1 MIQFL
6 DNVFTREG
14 LPEFVV
20 TDNGVQLTS
29 RKMKEFLKGN
39 GITHLH
45 ASLYHPQT
53 NGIVERIN
61 RTVKEGIQIGNLEGK
76 SPRLATREILSAYH
90 TTPNTTTGK
99 TPFQLMRGRCAR
111 TKLQIIP
118 AENVVDDHE
127 QIAQRVLSK
136 QTRYKA
142 YHDSK
147 RGVNV
152 SNVKVGDYV
161 RINNPCRKRGS
172 KVLQIMEVVKVNGA
186 CVTLKDGRKWNMS
199 KIVKCT
205 TTNVSNQV
213 EYQADNDSNCDNF
226 LTMDISYSNNQ
237 QAVPVETC
245 PDIAVDNGQ
254 IPNVLDTRT
263 SCRVKRFP
271 RRLIEC

>member
-1 MIQFL
+1 
-6 DNVFTREG
+6 
-14 LPEFVV
+14 
-20 TDNGVQLTS
+20 
-29 RKMKEFLKGN
+29 MKEFLKGN

-53 NGIVERIN
+53 NGLVERMN
-61 RTVKEGIQIGNLEGK
+61 RTVKEGIQIGKLEGK
-76 SPRLATREILSAYH
+76 SPLLATRERLSAYH

-136 QTRYKA
+136 QNRYKA

-147 RGVNV
+147 PGVKV

-161 RINNPCRKRGS
+161 RIKNPRHVGKGEVKYS
-172 KVLQIMEVVKVNGA
+172 KIMEVVKVNGS

-205 TTNVSNQV
+205 ITNVPNQV
-213 EYQADNDSNCDNF
+213 EYQADNDSHCDNF

-237 QAVPVETC
+237 QAVPVETG

-254 IPNVLDTRT
+254 VPNVVETRK
-263 SCRVKRFP
+263 SCRVKRIP
-271 RRLIEC
+271 RRLIE